1 MSGSDKIFSIN
12 LVELIL
18 ENRLLNAFK
27 ICLKS
32 ALQKLNVLSSL
43 LFTVKTCLNQRM
55 FNNNA

>member
-43 LFTVKTCLNQRM
+43 LFTIETCLNQRM